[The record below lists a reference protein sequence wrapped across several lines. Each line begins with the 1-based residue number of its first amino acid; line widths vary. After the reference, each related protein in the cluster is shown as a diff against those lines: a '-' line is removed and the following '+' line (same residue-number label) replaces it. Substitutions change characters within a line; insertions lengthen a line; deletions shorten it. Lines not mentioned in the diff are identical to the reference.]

1 MPIYAYRCE
10 SCGKEYEKYRILSKR
25 LVKIVCDCGQLASF
39 ILSTKPKIRNLYP
52 FVDEYMDKKPVQI
65 ESLKHY
71 RQELSKRN
79 LVETG
84 RRRGMKGQ
92 WV

>member
-1 MPIYAYRCE
+1 MPIYTYLCG
-10 SCGKEYEKYRILSKR
+10 SCGKETDKFRSLHKR
-25 LVKIVCDCGQLASF
+25 LLPTFCICGGKATF
-39 ILSTKPKIRNLYP
+39 TLSVRSKIRNIYP
-52 FVDEYMDKKPVQI
+52 FVDNYMGPKPVQI

-92 WV
+92 WI

>member
-1 MPIYAYRCE
+1 MPIYTYKCKF
-10 SCGKEYEKYRILSKR
+10 CGREYEKFRSLSKR
-25 LVKIVCDCGQLASF
+25 LVGHVCDCGQIASF
-39 ILSTKPKIRNLYP
+39 ILSAKSKIRDLYP
-52 FVDEYMDKKPVQI
+52 FIDEYMDAKPVQI

-71 RQELSKRN
+71 RRELSKRN
-79 LVETG
+79 LQETG

>member
-1 MPIYAYRCE
+1 MPIYVYKCD
-10 SCGKEYEKYRILSKR
+10 SCGREYEKYKSLEKR
-25 LVKIVCDCGQLASF
+25 LIKVVCDCGQLASF
-39 ILSTKPKIRNLYP
+39 ILSTKPKGKDLYP
-52 FVDEYMDKKPVQI
+52 FVDEYMDSKPVRI

-84 RRRGMKGQ
+84 RRKGMKGQ
-92 WV
+92 WI